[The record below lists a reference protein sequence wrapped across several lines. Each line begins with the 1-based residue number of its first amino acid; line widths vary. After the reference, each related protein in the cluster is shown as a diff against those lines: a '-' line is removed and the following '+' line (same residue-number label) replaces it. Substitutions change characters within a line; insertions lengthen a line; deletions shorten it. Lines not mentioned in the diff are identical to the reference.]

1 MTLKT
6 EIVTVATDS
15 GVLHG
20 SLLSSTEKMTGIVAL
35 IIAGSGPTDRD
46 GNNPAMEN
54 NSLKMLAEGLAET
67 GIASLRYDKRGIGKS
82 AVPGLTN
89 SDLRIETYIN
99 DALLWLDYLHDLNTF
114 KTIVVIGHSEGS
126 LIGMIASAHQAVSKF
141 VSIAG
146 PGRRID
152 QLMREQLGAQSA
164 SLLKQAEPVFDKL
177 VQGRLV
183 ADIPDSLSVLAGP
196 AIQPYLISQFKFD
209 PVIEIT
215 KLDKPVL
222 VVQGDADIQVTVG
235 DAERLA
241 ESNANAKLVVIEN
254 MNHVLKYSGAG
265 RQKNIATYSQPDL
278 PVNTE
283 LLRVIKVFLT
293 R

>member
-20 SLLSSTEKMTGIVAL
+20 SLHSSTEKMTGIVAL

-126 LIGMIASAHQAVSKF
+126 LIGMIASKHQAVRKF
-141 VSIAG
+141 ISIAG

>member
-54 NSLKMLAEGLAET
+54 NSLKMLAEGLADA
-67 GIASLRYDKRGIGKS
+67 GVASLRYDKRGIGKS

-99 DALLWLDYLHDLNTF
+99 DALLWLDYLHELNTF
-114 KTIVVIGHSEGS
+114 KTVAVIGHSEGS
-126 LIGMIASAHQAVSKF
+126 LIGMIASKHQAVRKF
-141 VSIAG
+141 ISIAG

-164 SLLKQAEPVFDKL
+164 SLLKL
-177 VQGRLV
+177 
-183 ADIPDSLSVLAGP
+183 SL
-196 AIQPYLISQFKFD
+196 IHI
-209 PVIEIT
+209 
-215 KLDKPVL
+215 
-222 VVQGDADIQVTVG
+222 
-235 DAERLA
+235 
-241 ESNANAKLVVIEN
+241 
-254 MNHVLKYSGAG
+254 
-265 RQKNIATYSQPDL
+265 
-278 PVNTE
+278 
-283 LLRVIKVFLT
+283 
-293 R
+293 